1 MKSIFVSDNDLLG
14 RFVADDVVNMSTGE
28 VYVEAGDE
36 LSEDTLAKLAEAGI
50 QELGILFIDNVSFGP
65 FLRNTLAADRNTA
78 VKMRWL
84 IFTG

>member
-36 LSEDTLAKLAEAGI
+36 RSEDTLAKLAEAGI

-65 FLRNTLAADRNTA
+65 FCATRWQLTVTHA